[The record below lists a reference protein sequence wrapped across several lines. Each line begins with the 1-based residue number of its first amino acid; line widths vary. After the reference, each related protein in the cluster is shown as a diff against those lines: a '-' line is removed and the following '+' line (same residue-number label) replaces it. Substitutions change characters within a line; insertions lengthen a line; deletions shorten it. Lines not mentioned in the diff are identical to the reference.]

1 MISRP
6 TTAQLLEDAAREL
19 RDKVLPAVND
29 PATRVAVE
37 MLEQLVRSCGVR
49 AATEIAWMRLEEESM
64 IAFAAEVASVLGDRD
79 TLAAVDAWD
88 TGRTGALTLD
98 EVCADYSLA
107 GAAMSA
113 ALTAAMAA
121 SDRSLSQ
128 RAQDL
133 VCERME
139 RETVIRGEFSLP
151 GRG

>member
-19 RDKVLPAVND
+19 HDKVLPAISD
-29 PATRVAVE
+29 PAARIAVE

-49 AATEIAWMRLEEESM
+49 AATEIAWMRVEEESM
-64 IAFAAEVASVLGDRD
+64 IAYASDVASVLDD
-79 TLAAVDAWD
+79 PETLAAVDAWEA
-88 TGRTGALTLD
+88 GRTGALTLD

-113 ALTAAMAA
+113 ALSAAMAA
-121 SDRSLSQ
+121 SDRALAQ

-133 VCERME
+133 MIERME

>member
-19 RDKVLPAVND
+19 RNKVLPAVSD
-29 PATRVAVE
+29 PAARIAVE

-49 AATEIAWMRLEEESM
+49 AATEIAWMRVEEESM
-64 IAFAAEVASVLGDRD
+64 IAYASEVGSALSDPD
-79 TLAAVDAWD
+79 TLAAIEAWD
-88 TGRTGALTLD
+88 AGRTGALTLD

-121 SDRSLSQ
+121 PDRSLSQ
-128 RAQDL
+128 RAQEL
-133 VCERME
+133 MCERME
-139 RETVIRGEFSLP
+139 RETIIRGEFSLP